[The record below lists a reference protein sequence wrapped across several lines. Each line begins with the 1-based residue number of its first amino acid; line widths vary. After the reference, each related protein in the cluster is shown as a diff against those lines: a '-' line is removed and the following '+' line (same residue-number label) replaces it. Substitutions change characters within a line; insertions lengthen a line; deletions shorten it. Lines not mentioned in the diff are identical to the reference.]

1 MAALDS
7 LERQGYQPT
16 HSSPKWPSLDL
27 ATRIPA
33 KLLTSRYDKDEKV
46 PPFKPQCLSTASR
59 DHPLIPDESFG
70 WTPWN
75 WKDKVRHE
83 VHGIS
88 GEALM
93 TALSQKYLVGRV
105 PGAKFSM
112 SVTTSLGEVKV
123 YYQRSAKYG
132 LGQVDCWVD
141 HDSEP

>member
-1 MAALDS
+1 LTRPQLNRNGHSALSNLTRVYFERQLCKMTALDA

-75 WKDKVRHE
+75 WKDKVR
-83 VHGIS
+83 S
-88 GEALM
+88 GCD
-93 TALSQKYLVGRV
+93 V
-105 PGAKFSM
+105 
-112 SVTTSLGEVKV
+112 
-123 YYQRSAKYG
+123 SAPNR
-132 LGQVDCWVD
+132 L
-141 HDSEP
+141 